1 MDTKLLAQALA
12 KAASGF
18 IVMALLLFLPAGTVR
33 WWQAWLLL
41 GVLFVPMIIAGIV
54 MLLKA
59 PDLLRKRLNTK
70 EQESQQKLVIVL
82 SAVMFCASFVAA
94 AQSFR
99 YGWPVFPDWLCW
111 VGATVFLASY
121 LLIAQVMR
129 ENAFLSRTVEVQEG
143 QKVIDTG
150 MCGVVRHPMY
160 AALFPLFLAMPI
172 TLGSPFGT
180 AIMLLYIPTINIR
193 IKNEEAVLTQE
204 LEGYAEYKQRVKWR
218 LIPHIW

>member
-12 KAASGF
+12 KATSGF
-18 IVMALLLFLPAGTVR
+18 IVMAFLLFVPAGTIH

-70 EQESQQKLVIVL
+70 EQESQQKLVIAL
-82 SAVMFCASFVAA
+82 SAVMFCASFVAS
-94 AQSFR
+94 AQGFR
-99 YGWPVFPDWLCW
+99 YGWTALPDWLCGI
-111 VGATVFLASY
+111 GAAIFLASY
-121 LLIAQVMR
+121 LLIAGVMR

-143 QKVIDTG
+143 QKVIDMG
-150 MCGVVRHPMY
+150 MYGIVRHPMY

-172 TLGSPFGT
+172 TLGSPLG
-180 AIMLLYIPTINIR
+180 AVIMLFYIPIINIR
-193 IKNEEAVLTQE
+193 IKNEEAVLTRE
-204 LEGYAEYKQRVKWR
+204 LEGYTEYKQRVKWR